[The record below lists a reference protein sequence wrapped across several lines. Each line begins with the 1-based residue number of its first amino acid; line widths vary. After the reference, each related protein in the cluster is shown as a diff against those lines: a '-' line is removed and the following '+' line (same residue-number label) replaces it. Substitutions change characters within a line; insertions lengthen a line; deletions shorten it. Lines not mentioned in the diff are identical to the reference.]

1 MIWQYAA
8 ALLTGVL
15 ASMGVGGGML
25 LIIYLTVFAGVQQY
39 AAQAQNLI
47 FFIPIAALS
56 VIIHTKNRLIEWKNI
71 FPSILTG
78 VLGALGGVFL
88 AQHLGSGLLRKIF
101 AGFIL
106 LVGFK
111 ELLYKKETEKESGAD
126 RSHEKRG
133 AASAPPRKA

>member
-1 MIWQYAA
+1 
-8 ALLTGVL
+8 
-15 ASMGVGGGML
+15 ML
-25 LIIYLTVFAGVQQY
+25 LIIYLTVFAGVPQY

-71 FPSILTG
+71 LPSILTG

-88 AQHLGSGLLRKIF
+88 AQYLGSGLLRKIF

-106 LVGFK
+106 MVGFK
-111 ELLYKKETEKESGAD
+111 ELFYKKETGAD
-126 RSHEKRG
+126 RNPEKRG
-133 AASAPPRKA
+133 AASAPPHKA